1 MCFPVDESMQ
11 KLFEG
16 GKGSVFQRVLSW
28 VPSNNHQLQL
38 AGALAIANFARNG
51 KTSGL
56 QERGGSCGHC
66 VQIVNTFFFFCVQME
81 TASTW

>member
-1 MCFPVDESMQ
+1 MCARVCVADESMQ

-28 VPSNNHQLQL
+28 VPSDNHQLQL

-51 KTSGL
+51 
-56 QERGGSCGHC
+56 ERP
-66 VQIVNTFFFFCVQME
+66 V
-81 TASTW
+81 

>member
-1 MCFPVDESMQ
+1 MQ

-28 VPSNNHQLQL
+28 IPSNNHQLQL

-51 KTSGL
+51 TATLSHSW
-56 QERGGSCGHC
+56 RVGGSE
-66 VQIVNTFFFFCVQME
+66 VWMDD
-81 TASTW
+81 

>member
-1 MCFPVDESMQ
+1 MINAQYLFSFLSFPDESMQ

-16 GKGSVFQRVLSW
+16 GKGSVFKKVLSW

-51 KTSGL
+51 KEL
-56 QERGGSCGHC
+56 RFVIFKICNFIIFN
-66 VQIVNTFFFFCVQME
+66 VKYI
-81 TASTW
+81 

>member
-51 KTSGL
+51 ETSAVLGK
-56 QERGGSCGHC
+56 
-66 VQIVNTFFFFCVQME
+66 VTFKSDALHYCLK
-81 TASTW
+81 SN